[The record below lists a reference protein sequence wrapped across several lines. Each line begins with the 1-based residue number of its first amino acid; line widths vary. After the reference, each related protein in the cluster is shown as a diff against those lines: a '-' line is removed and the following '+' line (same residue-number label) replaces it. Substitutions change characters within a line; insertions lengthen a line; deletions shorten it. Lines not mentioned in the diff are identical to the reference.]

1 MKHNRSSGAVFGMLM
16 VAVLALSMAVA
27 CREKPPEIKNPEI
40 LGAWQGGGQTVVLF
54 EDGTITL
61 ATNWKLKG
69 ATGKYEFID
78 DDTITVKFKG
88 SLPQDYNVSLSG
100 DNLLVTRTDGTLIGE
115 YKRVGQA
122 EAQGVRDGKDSD

>member
-1 MKHNRSSGAVFGMLM
+1 MTSNRLCTNVFCMLLL
-16 VAVLALSMAVA
+16 AVLACAVPVA

-40 LGAWQGGGQTVVLF
+40 LGAWQGGSQMVVLF
-54 EDGTITL
+54 RDGTITL
-61 ATNWKLKG
+61 ATNWNIKG

-78 DDTITVKFKG
+78 DDTITVQFKG

>member
-1 MKHNRSSGAVFGMLM
+1 MLLL
-16 VAVLALSMAVA
+16 AVLAFAVPVA

-54 EDGTITL
+54 KDGTITL
-61 ATNWKLKG
+61 ATNWKI
-69 ATGKYEFID
+69 TGSTGNYEFID

-88 SLPQDYNVSLSG
+88 SLPQDFNVSLSG
-100 DNLLVTRTDGTLIGE
+100 DNLLVTGTDGTLIGE

-122 EAQGVRDGKDSD
+122 EAQGVGGGKDSD